1 MRVRSAHQQF
11 FMQKFL
17 KNAFSYGLPLVFSL
31 VLLWFAFKG
40 IDWEQLQAQF
50 ARADYRWIVLMAIFG
65 LLSHAS
71 RSHRW
76 QLLLAPLGY
85 RTHFGNAFHTVM
97 SAYFVNLIFPRAGEV
112 SRCGLMQKLDG
123 VPMSVGFGTVVIER
137 LIDLMMLALLIGVL
151 LIVEFEK
158 LSGTLWQIFSSKIPT
173 SGSLLW
179 LLGIV
184 IVVLGLL
191 LLVWRRFKAQL
202 LASKFFQKL
211 LAFGR
216 NFWQGILSI
225 RSVRNKPLFIFHT
238 LFIWLMYYC
247 MSYILFFSFPETA
260 QLDLWFGV
268 IVLIL
273 GGLGMAA
280 PVQGGIGTYHLLV
293 GGAFTL
299 RGMSQEEG
307 ILMATYMHTAQTMLI
322 IFGGGFSFLWSMYL
336 ISRKNTQKSQSH
348 SA

>member
-1 MRVRSAHQQF
+1 
-11 FMQKFL
+11 MQKFL
-17 KNAFSYGLPLVFSL
+17 KNFLSYGLPLGLSVAL
-31 VLLWFAFKG
+31 MWYAFKG
-40 IDWEQLQAQF
+40 IDWGQLQAQF
-50 ARADYRWIVLMAIFG
+50 ARADYRWIGLMAIFG

-85 RTHFGNAFHTVM
+85 RTHFGHAFHTVM

-112 SRCGLMQKLDG
+112 SRCGLMQKLDD

-137 LIDLMMLALLIGVL
+137 LIDLLMLFLLIGIL
-151 LIVEFEK
+151 LIVEFEQ
-158 LSGTLWQIFSSKIPT
+158 LSGTLWEIFSSKIPT
-173 SGSLLW
+173 QASLLW
-179 LLGIV
+179 LLGIALLGFA
-184 IVVLGLL
+184 VLWLI
-191 LLVWRRFKAQL
+191 WSRFKQQL
-202 LASKFFQKL
+202 LASKLFQKL
-211 LAFGR
+211 LAFGK
-216 NFWQGILSI
+216 NFWQGIASI
-225 RSVRNKPLFIFHT
+225 RSVRNQPLFIFHT

-260 QLDLWFGV
+260 QLDLWFGL

-307 ILMATYMHTAQTMLI
+307 ILMATYMHTAQTMLV

-336 ISRKNTQKSQSH
+336 ISRKSH
-348 SA
+348 QAKPTAVPKDAAT